1 MLSKWGDNVEETGC
15 LICGSDSAAVILDK
29 LSLVQEQ
36 QGHPSCLL
44 KFRNEPANYRHVCCM
59 QCGFIYITPRL
70 TEEETKEFYK
80 QQYREIYGGPL
91 KEDHISD
98 TLRFHRTH
106 LGIELFNAVNR
117 YDHLEQLGFVR
128 EGIATLDV
136 GSSLGCL
143 PAYFQAKGCRA
154 YGVELS
160 QFGRYSK
167 ELFMLDTVF
176 NVALEELQTDLKF
189 NIVTICDA
197 LEHFSD
203 PRRVLSI
210 IRSLLVDDGIVLIE
224 VPDVYRPRKGLVAF
238 LSNAHLFTFS
248 HNSILRLL
256 AQSGFEVLHMDYGG
270 SHMDM
275 RVIAR
280 PRRAELPDE
289 QPATPIDRAEELVDF
304 LSRYERSYYQAMLLR
319 MGRNSYENARMA
331 IDSFLPD
338 YRFIEYLEALKHIDH
353 TPDTAEQLLIRY
365 LETECNEEHLGLK
378 GSVYA
383 LLGQLMIKKAQ
394 YDAASDYLTHAF
406 AILPKIHRFPLL
418 ERLATKA
425 GFNFLKFSRDYG
437 LQYHALYANAGIV
450 GLSLHGRE
458 GR

>member
-1 MLSKWGDNVEETGC
+1 VEETGC
-15 LICGSDSAAVILDK
+15 LLCGSDRAAVILDK
-29 LSLVQEQ
+29 LSLVRGQ

-44 KFRNEPANYRHVCCM
+44 KFRNEPVNYRHVCCM
-59 QCGFIYITPRL
+59 QCGFIYINPRL

-80 QQYREIYGGPL
+80 QQYREIYGDPL
-91 KEDHISD
+91 KEDHISN

-117 YDHLEQLGFVR
+117 YDHLERLGFVR
-128 EGIATLDV
+128 DGIATLDI

-143 PAYFQAKGCRA
+143 SAYFQARGCHA

-160 QFGRYSK
+160 QFGRYSQ
-167 ELFMLDTVF
+167 ELFQLDTVF

-189 NIVTICDA
+189 TIVTICDA

-210 IRSLLVDDGIVLIE
+210 IQSLLADDGFVLIE
-224 VPDVYRPRKGLVAF
+224 VPDVYRPRKGLMAF

-256 AQSGFEVLHMDYGG
+256 EQSGFEVVHMDYGG

-275 RVIAR
+275 RIIAR
-280 PRRAELPDE
+280 PHSAANPGERPEA
-289 QPATPIDRAEELVDF
+289 PIDRAEELVDF
-304 LSRYERSYYQAMLLR
+304 LSRYEQSYYQAMLLLT
-319 MGRNSYENARMA
+319 GRSSYDTARMA

-338 YRFIEYLEALKHIDH
+338 YRFIEYLEAMKQIDQS
-353 TPDTAEQLLIRY
+353 PDTAEKLLIRY

-378 GSVYA
+378 GSVHA
-383 LLGQLMIKKAQ
+383 LLGQLMMQKAQ
-394 YDAASDYLTHAF
+394 HDAAADYLTRAF
-406 AILPKIHRFPLL
+406 DILPKIHRFPLL
-418 ERLATKA
+418 ERLASKT

-437 LQYHALYANAGIV
+437 LQYHALYANAGSL
-450 GLSLHGRE
+450 GLSSHGKG
-458 GR
+458 GRG